1 MCATELPETAL
12 WECPWIPTLWIG
24 SWANPKEELEPQQST
39 WNGEEH
45 DTPTCWSH
53 GWYAAMI
60 IVAQIQVKNLSYCLA
75 KKSEKNEKH
84 FRQDSGLFSARKLAH
99 LPLSPNTEPAA
110 APPSAL
116 FQKSS
121 LPRIEAATDSVK
133 AKMPPMAANVKP

>member
-1 MCATELPETAL
+1 MRMSLDSHTLDDLATLAGLAL
-12 WECPWIPTLWIG
+12 EQTLKKSLNLSRALGMEKNMIPQHVG
-24 SWANPKEELEPQQST
+24 
-39 WNGEEH
+39 
-45 DTPTCWSH
+45 
-53 GWYAAMI
+53 YAAMI